1 MFYTWS
7 YFTSSKVR
15 SVIKQE
21 TSDVKLKNFHVSPK
35 PVLLGTIVFKY
46 DHILTCLK
54 KLRHKRTV
62 YPQLLKKFNYKD
74 FLLHFNH
81 ALYQLKLLSVQ
92 CRQVFILSKFLSHK
106 QRVSQV
112 GLLFLQVDI

>member
-1 MFYTWS
+1 M
-7 YFTSSKVR
+7 
-15 SVIKQE
+15 
-21 TSDVKLKNFHVSPK
+21 
-35 PVLLGTIVFKY
+35 
-46 DHILTCLK
+46 
-54 KLRHKRTV
+54 
-62 YPQLLKKFNYKD
+62 YPWLLKKFNYKD

-112 GLLFLQVDI
+112 GLLFLQVDITINKRQPLGYHENIIGQDYKNGGRNFLRQLIEFRNI